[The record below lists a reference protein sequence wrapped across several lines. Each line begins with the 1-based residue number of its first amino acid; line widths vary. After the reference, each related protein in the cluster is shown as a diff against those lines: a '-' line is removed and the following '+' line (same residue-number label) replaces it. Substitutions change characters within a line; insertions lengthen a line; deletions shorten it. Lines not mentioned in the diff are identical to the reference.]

1 MANIRILPLVLAM
14 GFTTQAQAANLLDIT
29 RDALSHNASLS
40 SSRSLYQSVGDN
52 ERIELADLLP
62 QISAT
67 GSVSRTDVT
76 KSSISSSSSSSGE
89 GDYTSSSV
97 TVNAN
102 QTLFNAADWYEL
114 ATSKDTTRQQ
124 KLLLDSD
131 QQQLLYDVASAY
143 FTILNNRDILDA
155 RIAQEKAFSR
165 QMDQAN
171 QQFEVGLIAITDVQ
185 EAKASYDDARAQ
197 RIAAEADL
205 QVSFEALQQLTG
217 QQYDSIDGLE
227 EDLAIEAPMPA
238 SRGKW
243 VEMALSNNP
252 LIGAAQK
259 GVDVAKGDVKTSR
272 AGHLPT
278 VGAFATYS
286 YDDNDADIT
295 GGYQESNQIGIEASL
310 PIYTGGRTSAQVRQ
324 STHLLEQSQFDLLD
338 QQRSTTQSV
347 RALYSQVRS
356 DVLTVKARKQAIV
369 SSRSALEATRSGYE
383 VGTRNIVDVL
393 DAEQTL
399 YQALADYASSR
410 YTYVLDLL
418 NLRQAAGIIDVNAV
432 RDLNESLKSDR
443 QVSLVLNDEDS
454 EELESTP

>member
-14 GFTTQAQAANLLDIT
+14 GFATQAQAANLLDIT
-29 RDALSHNASLS
+29 RDALTHNASLS
-40 SSRSLYQSVGDN
+40 SSRSLYQSVEDN

-62 QISAT
+62 QITAT
-67 GSVSRTDVT
+67 GTVSRTDVT
-76 KSSISSSSSSSGE
+76 GNSQSGTE
-89 GDYTSSSV
+89 GDYTDSNIV
-97 TVNAN
+97 VNVN
-102 QTLFNAADWYEL
+102 QQLFDAADWYEL

-143 FTILNNRDILDA
+143 FTILNNRDVLDA

-165 QMDQAN
+165 QLDQAN

-185 EAKASYDDARAQ
+185 EAKASFDDARAQ

-227 EDLAIEAPMPA
+227 EDLAIEAPVPA

-259 GVDVAKGDVKTSR
+259 GVDVARGDVKTSR
-272 AGHLPT
+272 AGHLPE

-286 YDDNDADIT
+286 YDETDIDT
-295 GGYQESNQIGIEASL
+295 AGGYQEYNQIGIQASL

-324 STHLLEQSQFDLLD
+324 STHLLEQSQYDLLD

-347 RALYSQVRS
+347 RSLYSQVRS

-393 DAEQTL
+393 DAEQAL

-418 NLRQAAGIIDVNAV
+418 NLRQAAGIIDINSV
-432 RDLNESLKSDR
+432 RDLNESLKADR
-443 QVSLVLNDEDS
+443 QVSLVLNDESPD
-454 EELESTP
+454 ELENVTP

>member
-14 GFTTQAQAANLLDIT
+14 GFATQAQAADLLDIT
-29 RDALSHNASLS
+29 RDALTHNASLS
-40 SSRSLYQSVGDN
+40 SSRSLYQSVEDN
-52 ERIELADLLP
+52 ERVELSDLLP

-67 GSVSRTDVT
+67 GTVSRTDVT
-76 KSSISSSSSSSGE
+76 GNSQSGVE
-89 GDYTSSSV
+89 GDYTDSNIV
-97 TVNAN
+97 LNVN
-102 QTLFNAADWYEL
+102 QQLFDAADWYEL
-114 ATSKDTTRQQ
+114 ATSKDSTEQQ

-143 FTILNNRDILDA
+143 FTILNNRDVLDA

-165 QMDQAN
+165 QLDQAN

-185 EAKASYDDARAQ
+185 EARASFDDARAQ

-227 EDLAIEAPMPA
+227 EDLAIEAPVPA

-243 VEMALSNNP
+243 VEMALVNNP

-272 AGHLPT
+272 AGHLPE

-286 YDDNDADIT
+286 YDETDVASS
-295 GGYQESNQIGIEASL
+295 GGYQEYNQIGIQASL

-324 STHLLEQSQFDLLD
+324 STHLLEQSQYDLLD

-347 RALYSQVRS
+347 RSLYSQVRS

-393 DAEQTL
+393 DAEQAL

-418 NLRQAAGIIDVNAV
+418 NLRQAAGIIDVNTV
-432 RDLNESLKSDR
+432 RDLNESLKRDR
-443 QVSLVLNDEDS
+443 QVSLVLQDEDDT
-454 EELESTP
+454 ELDGPAQ

>member
-14 GFTTQAQAANLLDIT
+14 GFATQAQAANLLDIT
-29 RDALSHNASLS
+29 RDALTHNASLS
-40 SSRSLYQSVGDN
+40 SSRSLYQSVEDN

-62 QISAT
+62 QITAT
-67 GSVSRTDVT
+67 GTVSRTDVT
-76 KSSISSSSSSSGE
+76 GNSQSGVE
-89 GDYTSSSV
+89 GDYNDSNIEV
-97 TVNAN
+97 TVN
-102 QTLFNAADWYEL
+102 QQLFDAADWYEL
-114 ATSKDTTRQQ
+114 ATSKDTTKQQ

-143 FTILNNRDILDA
+143 FTILSNRDVLDA
-155 RIAQEKAFSR
+155 NIAQEKAFSR
-165 QMDQAN
+165 QLDQAN

-185 EAKASYDDARAQ
+185 EARASYDDARAQ

-217 QQYDSIDGLE
+217 QQYDSIDGLD
-227 EDLAIEAPMPA
+227 EDLAIEAPVPA
-238 SRGKW
+238 SRQKW
-243 VEMALSNNP
+243 VEMGLANNP
-252 LIGAAQK
+252 LIGAAKK

-272 AGHLPT
+272 AGHLPE
-278 VGAFATYS
+278 VGAFATYY
-286 YDDNDADIT
+286 YDETDADT
-295 GGYQESNQIGIEASL
+295 AGGYQEYNQIGIQASV

-324 STHLLEQSQFDLLD
+324 STHLLEQSQYDLLD

-347 RALYSQVRS
+347 RSLYSQVRS

-399 YQALADYASSR
+399 YQALSDYASSR

-418 NLRQAAGIIDVNAV
+418 NLRQAAGIIDINSV
-432 RDLNESLKSDR
+432 RDLNESLRADR
-443 QVSLVLNDEDS
+443 KVSLVLSDESVD
-454 EELESTP
+454 ELEDATP